1 MDKLNNFLKKL
12 PRNIIISL
20 VIIFTLQFLAVGCS
34 TYDLIPQDDYV
45 KLQTDIAVCRA
56 DTEGGRAVEEQV
68 KALDK
73 RQEDLKRREDILNK
87 REDEINSRERDF
99 NTLIEKK
106 GIESGK
112 AEQIQKDYVNTQNQL
127 TLTFIAIPF
136 VSLLLVGLVF
146 WIFLLFDK
154 IKKLEYAK
162 ISAEKT
168 IDTLR
173 SKFNNPSVSV
183 EEIKTVLETYT
194 QLSNP
199 TSSVLPPT
207 IQSGT
212 LPPTPQS

>member
-1 MDKLNNFLKKL
+1 MDKLNNLLKK
-12 PRNIIISL
+12 PPQNIIISL
-20 VIIFTLQFLAVGCS
+20 VIVFTLQFLTVGCY
-34 TYDLIPQDDYV
+34 TIIPQENYV
-45 KLQTDIAVCRA
+45 KLRENIATCKA

-73 RQEDLKRREDILNK
+73 REEELKRGEKILNK

-127 TLTFIAIPF
+127 TLTSIAILC

-154 IKKLEYAK
+154 IKKLEYAR

-168 IDTLR
+168 LDTLR
-173 SKFNNPSVSV
+173 SKLNNQSASV
-183 EEIKTVLETYT
+183 EEIKTVVETYT

-199 TSSVLPPT
+199 TLGVLPPT
-207 IQSGT
+207 IQS
-212 LPPTPQS
+212 

>member
-1 MDKLNNFLKKL
+1 M
-12 PRNIIISL
+12 
-20 VIIFTLQFLAVGCS
+20 IIFTLQFLTVGCS

-73 RQEDLKRREDILNK
+73 RQEELKRREDILNK
-87 REDEINSRERDF
+87 REDVIESRSQDF
-99 NTLIEKK
+99 NSTIEKK
-106 GIESGK
+106 GVEAGE
-112 AEQIQKDYVNTQNQL
+112 ARQIQKDYQDTKR
-127 TLTFIAIPF
+127 TLDII
-136 VSLLLVGLVF
+136 S
-146 WIFLLFDK
+146 ILLFVLGLFCIASLGYIFFLRDQ
-154 IKKLEYAK
+154 IRKLEYAK

-183 EEIKTVLETYT
+183 EEIKTVVETYT

-199 TSSVLPPT
+199 TSSVLSPT

-212 LPPTPQS
+212 LPPSK